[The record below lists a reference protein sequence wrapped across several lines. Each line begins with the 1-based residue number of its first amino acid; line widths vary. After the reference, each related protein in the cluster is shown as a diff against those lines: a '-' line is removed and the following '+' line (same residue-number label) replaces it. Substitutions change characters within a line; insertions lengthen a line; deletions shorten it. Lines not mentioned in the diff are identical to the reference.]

1 MTGRVEGKI
10 ALVTGGASR
19 PGIGF
24 SCAARLAK
32 EGATVYLTDIDEKGL
47 KEAVA
52 EITSAGGKAVGIQH
66 DVVSEADW
74 NTVFEKIKN
83 EYGRLDILVN
93 NAGIAMLGT
102 LEDLTPEA
110 YHKQIDVNMNSVYYG
125 TQRAVALMRE
135 KGEGGAIISM
145 SSIVGQVG
153 TPGCYAYAASKG
165 GVRIM
170 QKTAAIET
178 AKDNIRINTVHP
190 GMIETN
196 IQNDAKRDNPEFYDM
211 VAQSVPMKR
220 FGTADEVANLV
231 LFLASDEAA
240 YITGAE
246 LNIDGG
252 MTAQ

>member
-1 MTGRVEGKI
+1 MSGRVDEKI

-19 PGIGF
+19 PGIGY

-32 EGATVYLTDIDEKGL
+32 EGATVFVTDINEESL

-52 EITSAGGKAVGIQH
+52 EITSTGGKAFGLKH
-66 DVVSEADW
+66 DVTSEEDW
-74 NTVFEKIKN
+74 NTVFEKIKK
-83 EYGRLDILVN
+83 EHGRLDILVN

-102 LEDLTPEA
+102 LDSLTSEA
-110 YHKQIDVNMNSVYYG
+110 YHKQIDINMNSVYYG
-125 TQRAVALMRE
+125 TQRAVALMRDI
-135 KGEGGAIISM
+135 GEGGAIISM

-153 TPGCYAYAASKG
+153 VPGCYAYAASKG
-165 GVRIM
+165 GVRLM

-178 AKDNIRINTVHP
+178 AKDNIRVNTVHP
-190 GMIETN
+190 GMIDTN

-211 VAQSVPMKR
+211 VAQSVPMGR
-220 FGTADEVANLV
+220 FGTADEVANVV

-246 LNIDGG
+246 FTIDGG